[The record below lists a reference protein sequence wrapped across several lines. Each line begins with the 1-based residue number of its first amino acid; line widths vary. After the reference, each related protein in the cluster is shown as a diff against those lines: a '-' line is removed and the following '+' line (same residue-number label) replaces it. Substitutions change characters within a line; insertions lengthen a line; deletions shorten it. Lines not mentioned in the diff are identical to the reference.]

1 MKINKCCPF
10 CGSNDLEVTQ
20 LLVAGVS
27 KALYHVSCNNCSA
40 TGGSYD
46 SEKGAISKWNT
57 RVSQNSDL
65 DLMKSMCNLSEFSGT
80 YTEKDGSMYYSFS
93 DEPIDT
99 KELEFKD
106 EKGSNVILTAVFH
119 RGTEDFLG
127 FLTKHECT
135 CHKG

>member
-46 SEKGAISKWNT
+46 SEEGAISI
-57 RVSQNSDL
+57 
-65 DLMKSMCNLSEFSGT
+65 SELRFRFNEE
-80 YTEKDGSMYYSFS
+80 Y
-93 DEPIDT
+93 
-99 KELEFKD
+99 
-106 EKGSNVILTAVFH
+106 V
-119 RGTEDFLG
+119 
-127 FLTKHECT
+127 
-135 CHKG
+135 